1 MGSILRATLILGSG
15 SVVSLFA
22 GFIANKAY
30 AIWVGPEGLGL
41 LSLLQGLLGLAALVA
56 GMGLPSGLVRLGAT
70 AASQNDSTFIA
81 ALRQASWQLYA
92 LIAGTVVLLSLLF
105 GQPIARLMLADSPA
119 SILVWVVLAVLL
131 SLAAGLQ
138 IGLLNAYHRVEMLAR
153 VTALSSIFGAVW
165 GVGLVWLWREA
176 ALPWVL
182 LGAPVAQLIL
192 SSYFVRSLHLPIEKP
207 APAKVRDARARLLRF
222 GFPYTLS
229 QLVGSAVQLAMPFF
243 VLHQLG
249 QENVGYYRAAVLFS
263 TAYIGFLLNALGQD
277 YYPRLSSV
285 RDQPEVF
292 RQTIHLQQKFV
303 LLIGSPLIALSMA
316 LAPPMVT
323 ILFSAEFEPAVKVLQ
338 WQLLGDL
345 LRFLSWTLGFAVL
358 AILPSRTYLFTET
371 LGGGMMLG
379 FCLWGM
385 QQFGLQGLGIG
396 WLLGYGGYLLVL
408 ALVLVASKTWA
419 PTWSNVG
426 LLMLGLGVAILV
438 RVFSQPWGLLVALV
452 WTMMCGFWLLVRLRW
467 VRVEVR

>member
-1 MGSILRATLILGSG
+1 M
-15 SVVSLFA
+15 
-22 GFIANKAY
+22 
-30 AIWVGPEGLGL
+30 
-41 LSLLQGLLGLAALVA
+41 
-56 GMGLPSGLVRLGAT
+56 
-70 AASQNDSTFIA
+70 
-81 ALRQASWQLYA
+81 
-92 LIAGTVVLLSLLF
+92 
-105 GQPIARLMLADSPA
+105 
-119 SILVWVVLAVLL
+119 
-131 SLAAGLQ
+131 
-138 IGLLNAYHRVEMLAR
+138 
-153 VTALSSIFGAVW
+153 
-165 GVGLVWLWREA
+165 WREA

-285 RDQPEVF
+285 RDQSGAL

-419 PTWSNVG
+419 PTWSNGG